1 MTREEA
7 VIILDGFKNNPL
19 FNEQHFE
26 ALDMAISALSAEPCR
41 EVDDYENEIA
51 DLHNRLDIAEYDKE
65 RLREEITI
73 LEAESKEVLTNEKA
87 IAFLQD
93 NGWLVEHDRIMTS
106 GMENEGEWI
115 PVSERLP
122 EKKVKDYLA
131 CCEDGYV
138 ATIMYDNGRWLIN
151 GNNVIAWM
159 PLPEPYKAEK
169 PETCKGCLEPCI
181 MYEPNMR
188 ACKKKVKAES
198 DE

>member
-1 MTREEA
+1 MSDLISRQA
-7 VIILDGFKNNPL
+7 ILDRTVNRNSIWNKITDSKGNNLEDILNSIP
-19 FNEQHFE
+19 
-26 ALDMAISALSAEPCR
+26 S
-41 EVDDYENEIA
+41 VEN
-51 DLHNRLDIAEYDKE
+51 K
-65 RLREEITI
+65 
-73 LEAESKEVLTNEKA
+73 
-87 IAFLQD
+87 
-93 NGWLVEHDRIMTS
+93 
-106 GMENEGEWI
+106 GEWI

-181 MYEPNMR
+181 MYEPDMR
-188 ACKKKVKAES
+188 ACKKKVTERG
-198 DE
+198 EE

>member
-1 MTREEA
+1 MNSEKLETTVE
-7 VIILDGFKNNPL
+7 ILKEMAFTATETQRRVLED
-19 FNEQHFE
+19 
-26 ALDMAISALSAEPCR
+26 AISAIS
-41 EVDDYENEIA
+41 DYKKMQEISLDLAFENDELI
-51 DLHNRLDIAEYDKE
+51 NKSR
-65 RLREEITI
+65 
-73 LEAESKEVLTNEKA
+73 
-87 IAFLQD
+87 
-93 NGWLVEHDRIMTS
+93 
-106 GMENEGEWI
+106 WI

-181 MYEPNMR
+181 MYEPDMR
-188 ACKKKVKAES
+188 ACKKKVTERGKA
-198 DE
+198 DEQA